1 MTHQTNFDRVSSW
14 LKIAGKEQ
22 NNKNLSTQVGVHLE
36 EVAEMLDAMNITS
49 PTGAIGNV
57 LIEAKM
63 ILQLVATGLKSGEF
77 GVQIFDHEA
86 MLDAL
91 CDQDVTLNGVAYLA
105 GYDKNRADKAVLDS
119 NDSKFDNGKAVI
131 LPGGKIGKSAS
142 YVRADLSDCIPQT
155 NQESAA

>member
-36 EVAEMLDAMNITS
+36 EVAEMLEAMNITS
-49 PTGAIGNV
+49 PTGAIANV

-119 NDSKFDNGKAVI
+119 NDSKFEDGKAVI
-131 LPGGKIGKSAS
+131 LEGGKIGKGKN
-142 YVRADLSDCIPQT
+142 YVRADFSNCFP
-155 NQESAA
+155 NASQEFGA